1 VRMHAHWCVCDLC
14 LRACVCVCVCVWG
27 GGRGLIPVYHKVIVL
42 EGVDCIYLTVNR
54 DH

>member
-1 VRMHAHWCVCDLC
+1 MCACMLIGVCVICVC
-14 LRACVCVCVCVWG
+14 VHVCVCVWG